1 MATLYINLKNLDK
14 TELFLD
20 KYNITKIDLTW
31 DGASNQP
38 QKNYKEEQWNST
50 KTLKLR

>member
-20 KYNITKIDLTW
+20 KYNITKIDSIW
-31 DGASNQP
+31 EGASNQP
-38 QKNYKEEQWNST
+38 QKNYTEEHWNST
-50 KTLKLR
+50 QTLNLR